1 MTSVAEH
8 SELAGA
14 QWAFNQNRRSA
25 MSAKISRQNIIE
37 QERERLAC
45 EIHDSFAQLFAG
57 IAMQLAAG
65 RQISESNQEAA
76 NNCLQR
82 ALELAHSGLAEVRRF
97 ALGLRSSMVE
107 EFGLANAVGV
117 LVERC
122 NAPGRLS
129 CRYLQLGNSPR
140 RLSATIEY
148 ELFRIAQEAVGNVIR
163 HAEASELVVRLTYS
177 SQLIMEI
184 SDNGRGLMD
193 EQMARAEGLGLKNMR
208 ARAQRIG
215 SRLTIK
221 SSPGSGTTVAVRV
234 PLR

>member
-1 MTSVAEH
+1 
-8 SELAGA
+8 
-14 QWAFNQNRRSA
+14 
-25 MSAKISRQNIIE
+25 
-37 QERERLAC
+37 
-45 EIHDSFAQLFAG
+45 
-57 IAMQLAAG
+57 
-65 RQISESNQEAA
+65 
-76 NNCLQR
+76 
-82 ALELAHSGLAEVRRF
+82 
-97 ALGLRSSMVE
+97 LRSSMVE

-129 CRYLQLGNSPR
+129 CRYLQLGNCPR

-163 HAEASELVVRLTYS
+163 HADASDLVVRLIYANE
-177 SQLIMEI
+177 LIMEI
-184 SDNGRGLMD
+184 SDNGKGLTD
-193 EQMARAEGLGLKNMR
+193 EQMAQAEGLGLKNMR

-234 PLR
+234 PLGR

>member
-1 MTSVAEH
+1 MSSVADQ
-8 SELAGA
+8 SEIAGV
-14 QWAFNQNRRSA
+14 QWARNQNNRFA
-25 MSAKISRQNIIE
+25 TCAKISRQSVIE
-37 QERERLAC
+37 QERERIAC

-65 RQISESNQEAA
+65 RQCSESNQEAA

-97 ALGLRSSMVE
+97 ALGLRSSLVE
-107 EFGLANAVGV
+107 EFGLANAVRV

-129 CRYLQLGNSPR
+129 CRYLQLGSCPR
-140 RLSATIEY
+140 RLNATVEY

-163 HAEASELVVRLTYS
+163 HADAGVLIVRLIYASELILEVSDDGKGLTA
-177 SQLIMEI
+177 
-184 SDNGRGLMD
+184 

-215 SRLTIK
+215 GRLTIK
-221 SSPGSGTTVAVRV
+221 SSSGSGTTVAVRV